1 MASSKSK
8 KIRPLLFTVLVII
21 NLLIT
26 QSALF
31 NNYIKTNYTMII
43 KYFTAVL
50 SVSYNY
56 VLCISRLLR
65 TSPRAVPELF
75 NSYTETITHITKE
88 YYSIII
94 SLYHEH
100 SQILLHNA

>member
-8 KIRPLLFTVLVII
+8 KLRALLLTVLVII

-26 QSALF
+26 QSPLF
-31 NNYIKTNYTMII
+31 NNYVKTNYTMII
-43 KYFTAVL
+43 KYFKTVS

-56 VLCISRLLR
+56 FLCISRLLR
-65 TSPRAVPELF
+65 ISPMAVPDTF
-75 NSYTETITHITKE
+75 NNYTETIMQITKE
-88 YYSIII
+88 YYRIII
-94 SLYHEH
+94 NLYNEY